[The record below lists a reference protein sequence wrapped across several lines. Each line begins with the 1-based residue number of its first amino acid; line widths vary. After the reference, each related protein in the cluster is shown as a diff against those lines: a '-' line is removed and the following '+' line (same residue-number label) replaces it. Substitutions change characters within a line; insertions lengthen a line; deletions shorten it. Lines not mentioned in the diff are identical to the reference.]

1 MSFDGKKILI
11 TGASGGLGSAMTRAF
26 VAAGATVFALDNDSS
41 KSRELMALCADQRG
55 RAEAIHADLSD
66 LDLVRQTVG
75 AVLAVHEGVDI
86 LINNAAIYPSKPF
99 EQYSDSEFANIQGVN
114 AHAALTL
121 AQLAVPYMKRR
132 RYGRII
138 NVASITFSGGWP
150 NLLPYVTSKGA
161 LIGLTRALARE
172 LGEFGVTVNCI
183 SPGAFPTAAERVQ
196 GDQATY
202 TRTVLEHQSIK
213 RRGEPQD
220 IANAMFFFASDACG
234 FITGQTLN
242 VDGGWVM
249 Q

>member
-11 TGASGGLGSAMTRAF
+11 TGASGGLGSTMTRAF
-26 VAAGATVFALDNDSS
+26 VAAGAIVFALDNDSS
-41 KSRELMALCADQRG
+41 KSRELMALCSDQRG

-75 AVLAVHEGVDI
+75 ALLAAHGGVDI

-161 LIGLTRALARE
+161 LIGMTRALARE

-183 SPGAFPTAAERVQ
+183 SPGAFPTAAEQIQ
-196 GDQATY
+196 GDQAAY

-220 IANAMFFFASDACG
+220 IANAMFFFASDACS